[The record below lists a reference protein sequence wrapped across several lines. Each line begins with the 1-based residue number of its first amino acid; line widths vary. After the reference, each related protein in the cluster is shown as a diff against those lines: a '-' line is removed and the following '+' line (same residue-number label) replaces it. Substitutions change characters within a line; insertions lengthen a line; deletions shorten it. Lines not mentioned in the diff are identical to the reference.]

1 MMNWRSV
8 DLNLFFVFD
17 AIAEGRSITLAA
29 QRLNMSQSAVSH
41 ALARLRRALGDELF
55 VRTADGMEPTPYAS
69 ELIEPIRT
77 ILNLLRDVLSQSGTF
92 DPARADTTFRIAV
105 DNCNA
110 IVLAPQLSALA
121 TIQAPG
127 VTLDLRPSGTL
138 DILDRL
144 ERGDIDLAI
153 GNMAD
158 PGGGRLLAEPLF
170 DDEFVALVRRS
181 HPGAVGGAITLDAL
195 AAHPHLSLSST
206 GDDDRFLDAELS
218 RHQLVRHVATRAPLL
233 SATAILTRSDMV
245 AVVSERMARI
255 FVAERMGLEILRL
268 PFASP
273 RTTTAMLWHR
283 RAEEAPAQRWLRD
296 LVRISARNIAANG
309 QPGSLT
315 IYLDD

>member
-1 MMNWRSV
+1 MNWRSV

-69 ELIEPIRT
+69 DLIAPIRAM
-77 ILNLLRDVLSQSGTF
+77 LALLRDALGQAERF

-110 IVLAPQLSALA
+110 IVLAPQLSAVA
-121 TIQAPG
+121 TLQAPA

-144 ERGDIDLAI
+144 ERGDVDLAI
-153 GNMAD
+153 GNMTD
-158 PGGGRLLAEPLF
+158 PGGARLQTEPLF
-170 DDEFVALVRRS
+170 DDNFVALVRRS
-181 HPGAVGGAITLDAL
+181 HPGAVDGAITLDAL
-195 AAHPHLSLSST
+195 AIHPHLSLSST
-206 GDDDRFLDAELS
+206 GEDDRFLDTELS
-218 RHQLVRHVATRAPLL
+218 RHQLVRHVATHAPLL
-233 SATAILTRSDMV
+233 SATAILTRSDMI

-255 FVAERMGLEILRL
+255 FVAERLGLEILRL
-268 PFASP
+268 PFVSP

-283 RAEEAPAQRWLRD
+283 RADDAPAQRWLRD
-296 LVRISARNIAANG
+296 LVRLSARDIASDD
-309 QPGSLT
+309 GSPSLKF
-315 IYLDD
+315 YPDD